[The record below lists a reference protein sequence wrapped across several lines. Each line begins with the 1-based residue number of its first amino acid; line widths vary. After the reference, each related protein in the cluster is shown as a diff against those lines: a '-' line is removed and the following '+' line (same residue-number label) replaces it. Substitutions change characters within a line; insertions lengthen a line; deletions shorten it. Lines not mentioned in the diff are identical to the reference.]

1 MRLFKLTPHA
11 LPRIEDP
18 HPHVQGVRSRTHAP
32 HLLPRH
38 CHLRLP
44 RLLRRTDP
52 VQPQQ
57 PLHIHPR
64 RTLVGH
70 HDNRG
75 LRRDDSEDI
84 SGNVCWVALLSGHG
98 RSNHRTSG
106 SGHRQQ
112 FRVVAGQGGTDHLER
127 KTQTNSGK
135 YPESS
140 ARSECDYECV
150 DETRFEGRVRQ
161 HCTGESPYLCPLCD
175 MRYAK
180 AGCLKRHLKSHSTG
194 RLENHT
200 KSHTGAK
207 QYMCDRC
214 DKQFKQ
220 YTGLKES
227 LENAYRRKTIQL

>member
-1 MRLFKLTPHA
+1 M
-11 LPRIEDP
+11 
-18 HPHVQGVRSRTHAP
+18 
-32 HLLPRH
+32 
-38 CHLRLP
+38 
-44 RLLRRTDP
+44 
-52 VQPQQ
+52 
-57 PLHIHPR
+57 
-64 RTLVGH
+64 GH

-112 FRVVAGQGGTDHLER
+112 FRVVAGQGGTDHLEW

-135 YPESS
+135 YPDS

-150 DETRFEGRVRQ
+150 DETRFEGRMRQ

-227 LENAYRRKTIQL
+227 LESAYRRKTIQL